1 MTETPR
7 PETRRRF
14 GARFLRAGY
23 PYFLLSPSLLVLL
36 LVGVYPFVFM
46 IVPWRPSPTDRSTCR
61 SRNIWW
67 PDWSII

>member
-46 IVPWRPSPTDRSTCR
+46 IVLSFRKLDFRRLGTAGDF
-61 SRNIWW
+61 IGL
-67 PDWSII
+67 